1 MTLFY
6 ERNLSATIRVEE
18 HDVSDHFRR
27 GRFHNLGD
35 ANGQPLWKVPRM
47 LFESGTPWPRHV
59 PVTPQRPP
67 VPATDSDIVVTFIGH
82 ATFLIATTRGN
93 IVIDPVFTDRA
104 GPFGVAGPR
113 RVRQPGVR
121 FDDLPPISL
130 ILLSHNHYDHCDLRA
145 LRAIQEREA
154 RRTGAPYALKPPVVT
169 LLGNGP
175 LLRSAGVERIEEID
189 WWQEASSLRREEAAE
204 EGPYARV
211 TATPAQHF
219 SARTPFDRNR
229 ALWGG
234 FVIQLAERRIFFAA
248 DSGYGKHFS
257 DVGRR
262 LGPIDL
268 ALLPIGAYEP
278 RWFMK
283 DIHMNPDEAVKAH
296 LDLGARR
303 SIGMHFGTFPLTIE
317 GIDEPVA
324 ALARARAASGVAADR
339 FVTLDVGSSIHL

>member
-1 MTLFY
+1 
-6 ERNLSATIRVEE
+6 
-18 HDVSDHFRR
+18 
-27 GRFHNLGD
+27 
-35 ANGQPLWKVPRM
+35 M
-47 LFESGTPWPRHV
+47 LFERGTPWPRHL
-59 PVTPQRPP
+59 PVTPQIPP
-67 VPATDSDIVVTFIGH
+67 VPVTDEVIVTFIGH
-82 ATFLIATTRGN
+82 ATFLISTTTGN
-93 IVIDPVFTDRA
+93 IVIDPVFTERA

-130 ILLSHNHYDHCDLRA
+130 ILLSHNHYDHCDLHA
-145 LRAIQEREA
+145 LRAIQERNA
-154 RRTGAPYALKPPVVT
+154 SRTGAPYTLKPPVVT

-189 WWQEASSLRREEAAE
+189 WWQEASSLRREGAAE
-204 EGPYARV
+204 RRPDVHV

-234 FVIQLAERRIFFAA
+234 FVIQLGARRIFFAA
-248 DSGYGKHFS
+248 DSGYGAHFS
-257 DVGRR
+257 DVRRR
-262 LGPIDL
+262 LGSVDL

-283 DIHMNPDEAVKAH
+283 DIHMNPAEAVRAH
-296 LDLGARR
+296 LDLEARG
-303 SIGMHFGTFPLTIE
+303 SIGMHFGTFPLTSE

-324 ALARARAASGVAADR
+324 ALARAREAAGVSADR
-339 FVTLDVGSSIHL
+339 FVTLHVGDSVPL